1 MAIANRTIER
11 AFELAKERYAGLGVD
26 VGLAVERLAVIAD
39 DDGVV
44 VVRKKDVGEVAA
56 KGEKRQAD
64 EEDKRRQLA
73 SGVLGLDMY
82 KMREPLA
89 KAGLVYVDEPESD

>member
-1 MAIANRTIER
+1 LQRRESASDRNSCCIPGAVNSPVVC
-11 AFELAKERYAGLGVD
+11 AGINVASGD
-26 VGLAVERLAVIAD
+26 AVFAD

-44 VVRKKDVGEVAA
+44 VVQRKYASEVAV

-64 EEDKRRQLA
+64 KEAKRKQLA
-73 SGVLGLDMY
+73 AGALGLDMH

-89 KAGLVYVDEPESD
+89 KAALSR